1 VPRLSRGLSR
11 PARRAACARF
21 TPSHSGQRSPPT
33 YYRGCWHVVSRG
45 FFPGYR
51 PSSPP
56 GKGVYTPKGV
66 IPHAASLRQACAHC
80 GKSLAA
86 ASRRSR
92 GRLPVPVWLAILSDQ
107 RPVIASVGRYPA
119 DQLMGRGPLPGRP
132 RKGSPPRPSRRGAY
146 AGLADV
152 SAGYPPA
159 RGRSPTCSS
168 PVRRSGGRSPPRPT
182 CMH

>member
-1 VPRLSRGLSR
+1 MSRGLSTR
-11 PARRAACARF
+11 TSSPAYERF
-21 TPSHSGQRSPPT
+21 TPNNSEQRLPPT
-33 YYRGCWHVVSRG
+33 SYRGCWHVVSRG
-45 FFPGYR
+45 LFPGYR

-66 IPHAASLRQACAHC
+66 LPHAASLRQACAHC

-107 RPVIASVGRYPA
+107 RPVIASVGRHPA

-132 RKGSPPRPSRRGAY
+132 RRGSPPRPSWRGAY

-159 RGRSPTCSS
+159 RGRSPTRSS
-168 PVRRSGGRSPPRPT
+168 PVRRSRGRSRARPT